1 MDSVQKIKVL
11 LKEIV
16 GEKHI
21 LVGNDM
27 SSYCIDWTK
36 KYLSNPI
43 AVVRPAST
51 NEVSDILSACYKN
64 GISMVPISGNTG
76 LSGGT
81 YAEGSVMISL
91 ERLNQIRSIKRE
103 SNIAIVEAGVILS
116 KLHTKAGDFNLV
128 FPLTFGAKASAMIG
142 GILSTNAGGSNVL
155 RYGST
160 RTLCLGLEVVLPDGR
175 IMNIMSELHKD
186 NTGYDLKGLII
197 GAEGTLG
204 IITAIVLK
212 LSPKP
217 ISYATAMLATN
228 SLETALKVLN
238 TLQKKTGGCVEAFE
252 YMPKNYID
260 THLSKIPNARQPFD
274 TSYDVNIMLEV
285 GTTSPDE
292 GLLLSNGKS
301 LLVEKLEGILSEL
314 LKTGDLIDVV
324 IAQSESQRIEMW
336 ERREAS
342 AEITI
347 TNEPLIIADVAVPLE
362 KVSVFINKMNKNIQK
377 IDPGSREL
385 TVAHLG
391 DGNIHYA
398 IYPTKFDEV
407 LFDTLTDRLEEVT
420 QELGGSF
427 SAEHGIGL
435 SKKKSMARRKDSV
448 ALEVMRSI
456 KIGLDPKNLMNP
468 GKVLPDS

>member
-1 MDSVQKIKVL
+1 MGSTQKIKGL
-11 LKEIV
+11 LRGIV

-21 LVGNDM
+21 LIGDLM
-27 SSYCIDWTK
+27 SSYCTDWTK
-36 KYLSNPI
+36 KYSSNPI

-51 NEVSDILSACYKN
+51 KEVSNILSVCYKHN
-64 GISMVPISGNTG
+64 ISMVPIAGNTG

-81 YAEGSVMISL
+81 HAEGSVMISL
-91 ERLNQIRSIKRE
+91 ERLNQIRSIKKE
-103 SNIAIVEAGVILS
+103 SHVAIVEAGVILS
-116 KLHTKAGDFNLV
+116 KLHIAAGDFNLV
-128 FPLTFGAKASAMIG
+128 FPLTFGAKGSAMIG

-175 IMNIMSELHKD
+175 IMNLMNELHKD
-186 NTGYDLKGLII
+186 NTGYDLKDLII

-204 IITAIVLK
+204 IITAVVLK

-217 ISYATAMLATN
+217 IAYATAMLAMN

-238 TLQKKTGGCVEAFE
+238 TLQKNSGGCVEAFE

-260 THLSKIPNARQPFD
+260 TYLSKVPNARQPFD
-274 TSYDVNIMLEV
+274 TLYDINIMLEI
-285 GTTSPDE
+285 GTTTSDE
-292 GLLLSNGKS
+292 GLLLTNGKS
-301 LLVEKLEGILSEL
+301 LLVEKLEEILSEL
-314 LKTGDLIDVV
+314 LKTGDLLDVV
-324 IAQSESQRIEMW
+324 IAQSESQRNEMW

-347 TNEPLIIADVAVPLE
+347 TNDPLIITDVAVPLE
-362 KVSVFINKMNKNIQK
+362 KVSIFINRMNKIIQQ

-407 LFDTLTDRLEEVT
+407 LFDRLTNRLEEVT
-420 QELGGSF
+420 HELGGSF

-435 SKKKSMARRKDSV
+435 SKKKSMARRKDPV
-448 ALEVMRSI
+448 ALEVMHSI
-456 KIGLDPKNLMNP
+456 KIALDPKNLMNP
-468 GKVLPDS
+468 GKVLPDP